1 MSVIVDKNKAVQKP
15 LEQKK
20 PTKRVKKKKT

>member
-15 LEQKK
+15 LKKK
-20 PTKRVKKKKT
+20 PVKRAKKS